1 MTKQDLIQNLG
12 TIAKSG
18 TTQFVEAIK
27 GGNLNLIGQFGVGF
41 YSSFLAAQKVTVI
54 TKNVDDV
61 QYIWES
67 SAAHEFSLS
76 VDPRGNTLKRGT
88 KVIIQLKQDAHEF
101 AEEATIKELI
111 KRYSEFINF
120 PIYLRTSKEV
130 EKEVEDKDSED
141 DESEEKKTKK
151 IKVKDWEY
159 VLIND
164 SKAIWLRPKEEITT
178 EEYQKFF
185 K

>member
-1 MTKQDLIQNLG
+1 M
-12 TIAKSG
+12 
-18 TTQFVEAIK
+18 
-27 GGNLNLIGQFGVGF
+27 
-41 YSSFLAAQKVTVI
+41 
-54 TKNVDDV
+54 
-61 QYIWES
+61 
-67 SAAHEFSLS
+67 
-76 VDPRGNTLKRGT
+76 
-88 KVIIQLKQDAHEF
+88 IIQLKQDAHEF

-164 SKAIWLRPKEEITT
+164 SKAIWLRPKEEIVA

-185 K
+185 KQLTKNNNDEALDWVHFKAEGEVEFTALLYIPKKAP